1 MDISEVLKTLKED
14 YALRNSLRRKNLL
27 VQEELEDEI
36 DDLEQSYITTCLMP
50 KLEAYAQ
57 ELLKDLECETYL
69 SVMKDVNGDIRV
81 SNEYDFDLSETL
93 ASEEPDVSIDED
105 EISHEAE
112 AEENT
117 PHNTRAGSLGFSVR
131 FKDGTIVQQ
140 RDAKDTLIESLRKI
154 GFEKASAFKGRLFK
168 GFPLVG
174 KKKRTDGK
182 HKWQEQVG
190 DWFIYTNM
198 ANDTKIKML
207 QMISDE
213 LHLGLQIEQEDN
225 KE

>member
-36 DDLEQSYITTCLMP
+36 DDLEQSYITTCIMP

-117 PHNTRAGSLGFSVR
+117 PHNTRVGSLGFSVR